1 MHLLIS
7 SLRLFSMSP
16 GKIKKTS
23 KLTERKSKSEVT
35 ERKHWAEIGYAVNY
49 MGQRIQKWTK

>member
-1 MHLLIS
+1 MRLLIS

-35 ERKHWAEIGYAVNY
+35 ERKHWAEIGYAVNS
-49 MGQRIQKWTK
+49 MGQRIQE

>member
-7 SLRLFSMSP
+7 SHCLFSMSP
-16 GKIKKTS
+16 GKKKTS

-35 ERKHWAEIGYAVNY
+35 EGKHWAEIGYAVNY

>member
-7 SLRLFSMSP
+7 KSLFVFDVP
-16 GKIKKTS
+16 WKDKKTS

-35 ERKHWAEIGYAVNY
+35 EGKHWAEIGYAVNY